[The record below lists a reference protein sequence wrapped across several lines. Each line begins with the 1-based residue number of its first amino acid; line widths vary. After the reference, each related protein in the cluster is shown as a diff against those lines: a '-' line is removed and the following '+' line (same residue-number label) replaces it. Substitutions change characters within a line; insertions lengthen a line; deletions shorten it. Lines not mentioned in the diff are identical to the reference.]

1 MVLLKIHQQ
10 QAPCYYFSIQQGIL
24 EVILLLIVVI
34 DDFSPAFGTIHNR
47 RNSICSLISSSSFF
61 CASSWPIH
69 DEGVS
74 SSLLPRSTG
83 VSIPRNFL
91 DNPRQQT
98 FHREDSRICEK
109 LSHFFF
115 SCYPLGFAPHPLD
128 EVRLTVVFRI
138 KFNRRGQAAKLFQ
151 EVGLIGHT
159 SRTAFAGVWAVRK
172 PQLQDSLVSL
182 LCIASGLYEG

>member
-1 MVLLKIHQQ
+1 MLRFSFVHFFNPPSSLSQLLPLQHPLRYCLILPLLLFLDSTIFLLLFFLLFFLPISKIFFSKSMVLLKIHQQ
-10 QAPCYYFSIQQGIL
+10 QASCYFFSIQQGIL

-74 SSLLPRSTG
+74 SSLLSRSTG

-98 FHREDSRICEK
+98 YHREDSRIC
-109 LSHFFF
+109 
-115 SCYPLGFAPHPLD
+115 
-128 EVRLTVVFRI
+128 
-138 KFNRRGQAAKLFQ
+138 
-151 EVGLIGHT
+151 
-159 SRTAFAGVWAVRK
+159 
-172 PQLQDSLVSL
+172 
-182 LCIASGLYEG
+182 